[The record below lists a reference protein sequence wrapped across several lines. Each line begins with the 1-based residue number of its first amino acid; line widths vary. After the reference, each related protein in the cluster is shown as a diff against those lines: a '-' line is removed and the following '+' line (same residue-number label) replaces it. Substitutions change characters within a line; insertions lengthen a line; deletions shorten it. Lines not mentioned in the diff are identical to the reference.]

1 MSDLLTQIEDIIDSE
16 PDSAPSQDKLE
27 AVTDL
32 LSGTPEEAT
41 AVEPVGDDETNE
53 EAPDEIPAE
62 VPDGIDYSAEV
73 PMQDGSKVTLGA
85 LKDAYQDSQR
95 NVLELQERENA
106 LMVKYNEV
114 NELSQYTQLPPERL
128 EAIKQQQQQY
138 LQQQHEQMLAVM
150 PELNDQAVF
159 TKTKEGIMNLA
170 SEYGVQEIV
179 AGVSDH
185 RVVKLLND
193 FVKLR
198 NSIKTAKD
206 NVKPLRSK
214 EPKAINKSVGK
225 VDAATNAAQRA
236 AQTGNRRDQQAAVEA
251 LLK

>member
-1 MSDLLTQIEDIIDSE
+1 MSDLLSQIDDIIDSE

-53 EAPDEIPAE
+53 EAPEEIPAE
-62 VPDGIDYSAEV
+62 VPDGIDYSVEV

-95 NVLELQERENA
+95 TDMERQERENA
-106 LMVKYNEV
+106 LFRKEMDLNDLLPFV
-114 NELSQYTQLPPERL
+114 QLPPEKAEQVKQDQ
-128 EAIKQQQQQY
+128 EAY
-138 LQQQHEQMLAVM
+138 MRQQHQLMLEMVPEMADQTQFVARKQSIEAHAKEWGIERHVDRLTDAVLVRYVNAM
-150 PELNDQAVF
+150 AKRE
-159 TKTKEGIMNLA
+159 EGMRSA
-170 SEYGVQEIV
+170 AQ
-179 AGVSDH
+179 
-185 RVVKLLND
+185 
-193 FVKLR
+193 
-198 NSIKTAKD
+198 

-214 EPKAINKSVGK
+214 EPRAVNKSVGK